1 MADTS
6 SPSNDPLEPFR
17 ALEPDFTVTPEHD
30 AWMRAEIRK
39 TLEAKADGQMT
50 YRSLEEVA
58 RRFLPDAH

>member
-6 SPSNDPLEPFR
+6 SPSNDPLNAFR
-17 ALEPDFTVTPEHD
+17 ALEPDFTVAPEHD
-30 AWMRAEIRK
+30 AWMRAEISK
-39 TLEAKADGQMT
+39 TLQAKAEGQMT